1 MSLRNAPR
9 PAAVYGVDIGKNIF
23 HVVGTDSGGSPSSE
37 LASDATRCCS
47 SLREQRR
54 RSSGWNRAQDH
65 NGLPGDCKRWGTRF
79 A

>member
-1 MSLRNAPR
+1 MSLCNTPR
-9 PAAVYGVDIGKNIF
+9 PAATELISARISS
-23 HVVGTDSGGSPSSE
+23 TSSARTAAASPSSE